1 MTREGCVGTEA
12 NLKDSLEFIP
22 DVQDTVGPHDML
34 CSPCFSRDQIGVHPA
49 RARSQP
55 ATTGNWLALDQRQV
69 SFMCPGKTVLQE
81 QGLHTPTCM
90 SWDVFTPTGPCT
102 PGAAPCLLVTG
113 GCPQPAV
120 SAGLH
125 LFLAQA
131 SASLEAPLLPLN
143 SGRTLQTYRDLPP
156 EDMGQTPTGS
166 SGREQKERPAPGG
179 QRSRLD
185 VTSDCFGCSLLCQ
198 PVADTGLLQF
208 CFALFYVFKCH
219 EIIQMLEDSHLILI
233 FLPPFAPCCN
243 TAAY

>member
-1 MTREGCVGTEA
+1 M
-12 NLKDSLEFIP
+12 
-22 DVQDTVGPHDML
+22 GPHDML
-34 CSPCFSRDQIGVHPA
+34 CSPCFSRGQIGVQPA

-69 SFMCPGKTVLQE
+69 SFMCPGKKVLQE
-81 QGLHTPTCM
+81 QGLHTLTCM
-90 SWDVFTPTGPCT
+90 SQGVFTPTGPWT

-131 SASLEAPLLPLN
+131 SASLEASLFPSN
-143 SGRTLQTYRDLPP
+143 SSRTLQTHLDLLP
-156 EDMGQTPTGS
+156 EDMDQTPIGS
-166 SGREQKERPAPGG
+166 SWREQKERPASGG

-185 VTSDCFGCSLLCQ
+185 VTSDCFGYSLLYE

-208 CFALFYVFKCH
+208 GFALFYVFKCH
-219 EIIQMLEDSHLILI
+219 EIIQMLEASHLILI
-233 FLPPFAPCCN
+233 FLIPFAPCFN